1 MKLHAPR
8 HSTVVAY
15 VALLA
20 ALSGG
25 GAYAAGQIT
34 SHDIKKNAVLS
45 KHIKDGQVA
54 TSDLADNAVTGA
66 KVNEA
71 SLGQVPSAATAGTA
85 TSATTASSATTAGN
99 AANLGGRPASAY
111 LTGSVYKVEAATD
124 AGTRLGDN
132 TNSKAM
138 ACDPGDVLLSGGPAS
153 ISKTS
158 TVLESFPTPGSTN
171 SWSARI
177 NDNGAAD
184 SFTVVVLCL
193 DSAAPAH

>member
-1 MKLHAPR
+1 MKLSLPR

-15 VALLA
+15 VAMVA

-54 TSDLADNAVTGA
+54 TVDLADNAVTGA

-71 SLGQVPSAATAGTA
+71 SLGQVPSAATAGSATTA
-85 TSATTASSATTAGN
+85 TSATTAGN
-99 AANLGGRPASAY
+99 ATNLGGKPASAY
-111 LTGSVYKVEAATD
+111 LSGSVYKVEAATD

-138 ACDPGDVLLSGGPAS
+138 ACDAGDVLLSGGPAS
-153 ISKTS
+153 VNKTS
-158 TVLESFPTPGSTN
+158 TLLESFPTPGSTN

-177 NDNGAAD
+177 NDNGTAD